1 MAASEKGVLEVVQA
15 LLQAGA
21 AVNAGKPV
29 GGVLSGLAIGVECG
43 CLCVW
48 CAYGWLLELGGGI
61 CLWN

>member
-1 MAASEKGVLEVVQA
+1 MAASEKGDPEVVQA

-21 AVNAGKPV
+21 AVNAGEPV

-48 CAYGWLLELGGGI
+48 SHMSAWRFLSGW
-61 CLWN
+61 